1 LYQEPSHNSLS
12 ETDLEILNKVLEV
25 LLIPKVITSREEFI
39 DVDVMTKDK
48 SPKVSREAKFAD
60 QTLIVVEVVHHLV
73 RSETVEVDVVE
84 FGCPFQVEEG

>member
-1 LYQEPSHNSLS
+1 
-12 ETDLEILNKVLEV
+12 
-25 LLIPKVITSREEFI
+25 
-39 DVDVMTKDK
+39 MTKDK